1 MTEPTARGSRQ
12 LAGRWVT
19 IGSLAGSVL
28 LSLSSVFEPLG
39 TAWTNALLMVVIPL
53 VVTHLLVAIGSFG
66 SGRQV
71 GRLGGLSMLLFLA
84 LLVAAAGYT
93 LTLGPFLL
101 KGMNVDP
108 ETVAALR
115 AAATSSPV
123 DSGQGFSGVAS
134 FVDWLVNMVPRNPI
148 RAAVDGD
155 ILPIV
160 VFTVVFALA
169 MTRLPTRR
177 RESLLGLFRGV
188 ADAVN
193 VLVYWILLA
202 MPVAVFALGYV
213 VVARSGPE
221 IVGALGY
228 WVLMICFMLLA
239 FTALLYPLT
248 SIVGRVRARGFARG
262 VAGAQLVAI
271 GTRSSLASLPAL
283 LDGADNRLGMSNEVS
298 SLVLPLAV
306 STFKLNR
313 TISAPAKA
321 LFLTQLYGIAVGPQE
336 LLVFVLVII
345 FLSFSAP
352 GIPDA
357 GPGVTIPFYL
367 ALGIPIEGIVLISA
381 VVAIPDV
388 FKTLVNTTANMS
400 VAVIVARL
408 VGQPVAST
416 TTGETDGVYVE

>member
-1 MTEPTARGSRQ
+1 
-12 LAGRWVT
+12 
-19 IGSLAGSVL
+19 
-28 LSLSSVFEPLG
+28 
-39 TAWTNALLMVVIPL
+39 
-53 VVTHLLVAIGSFG
+53 
-66 SGRQV
+66 
-71 GRLGGLSMLLFLA
+71 
-84 LLVAAAGYT
+84 
-93 LTLGPFLL
+93 
-101 KGMNVDP
+101 
-108 ETVAALR
+108 
-115 AAATSSPV
+115 
-123 DSGQGFSGVAS
+123 
-134 FVDWLVNMVPRNPI
+134 
-148 RAAVDGD
+148 
-155 ILPIV
+155 

-169 MTRLPTRR
+169 MTRLPTQR

-248 SIVGRVRARGFARG
+248 SIVGKVRVWDFARG
-262 VAGAQLVAI
+262 VAGAQLVAV

-283 LDGADNRLGMSNEVS
+283 LEGADNRLRMSQEVS

-313 TISAPAKA
+313 TITAPTKA

-357 GPGVTIPFYL
+357 GPGVTIPFYM
-367 ALGIPIEGIVLISA
+367 ALGIPIEGIVLVTA
-381 VVAIPDV
+381 VVAIPDI

-408 VGQPVAST
+408 VGQPVPST
-416 TTGETDGVYVE
+416 PSGDVEGVYVE